1 MRTAIAKVSSHR
13 PIGGEELYHLLTCV
27 ILLAFFLFVAFR
39 AFSVPFTHDESHSF
53 FVCASPYSL
62 SEIVLNPAPLSNNHI
77 LNTVFLKLAGR
88 MLPLDDWTLR
98 LYSLLS
104 YALFLCA
111 CFLICRQIFAGW
123 QRLMCLVL
131 LNANMFLLQFFSL
144 ARGYALAL
152 SFMMVSVWLF
162 LRTLEIGSER
172 RRYRTWAFVAAFMAC
187 TANIAFLNY
196 YIALLLVD
204 IVFHLRTPEAVVGKP
219 GILRR
224 IAGVARSY
232 CGVAF
237 VSAALAVTLLPFAIK
252 LHKTGEFYYGGNSGF
267 AADTAVSLINSYLY
281 VNSIPH
287 KSLPATIRWFWAV
300 IGLITLFYFVR
311 SLTPRRDIRT
321 WKAIGI
327 YSLLAVSAAST
338 VVLHFALGTL
348 YLIDRTA
355 LLFVPLFV
363 LSVTWLFTW
372 CTERKNAW
380 VRLASNLLVIVAL
393 GLAVWQFARSANVSY
408 ALMWKYDAGTKDM
421 LRDLEVYTMGKEHP
435 ERIRLG
441 VTWYLQP
448 SVAFYARVK
457 GLTWLDE
464 VDRDGVKDR
473 VFDFYYITDEDIGYL
488 RNTKAELIKQYEPS
502 GTRLLRAARH

>member
-1 MRTAIAKVSSHR
+1 
-13 PIGGEELYHLLTCV
+13 
-27 ILLAFFLFVAFR
+27 
-39 AFSVPFTHDESHSF
+39 
-53 FVCASPYSL
+53 
-62 SEIVLNPAPLSNNHI
+62 
-77 LNTVFLKLAGR
+77 
-88 MLPLDDWTLR
+88 
-98 LYSLLS
+98 
-104 YALFLCA
+104 
-111 CFLICRQIFAGW
+111 
-123 QRLMCLVL
+123 
-131 LNANMFLLQFFSL
+131 
-144 ARGYALAL
+144 
-152 SFMMVSVWLF
+152 
-162 LRTLEIGSER
+162 
-172 RRYRTWAFVAAFMAC
+172 
-187 TANIAFLNY
+187 
-196 YIALLLVD
+196 
-204 IVFHLRTPEAVVGKP
+204 
-219 GILRR
+219 
-224 IAGVARSY
+224 
-232 CGVAF
+232 
-237 VSAALAVTLLPFAIK
+237 
-252 LHKTGEFYYGGNSGF
+252 
-267 AADTAVSLINSYLY
+267 
-281 VNSIPH
+281 
-287 KSLPATIRWFWAV
+287 
-300 IGLITLFYFVR
+300 
-311 SLTPRRDIRT
+311 LTPRRDIRT